1 MYLCSSKFN
10 MTKKILAILF
20 VSTLFLFKT
29 NAQNYPQNY
38 FRYPLDSLP
47 SLVSPFGGLRDN
59 HFHSGID
66 LRTNQREG
74 LPVFASADGYVSRIK
89 IQSIGYGKAIYID
102 HPNGYTTV
110 YGHLQKYSGDI
121 AEWIQNYQYKN
132 QTFEFDYVF
141 DKPILQVKKGDTIGL
156 SGNSG
161 GSSGPHVHF
170 EIRNTK
176 SEKIINPALFG
187 IIPFDT
193 LNPIIKNVFVYT
205 FIADGLLLK
214 QVLKINNQSIISTND
229 PNQFIYKKPI
239 ELPAETYGFG
249 IEAYD
254 YIHNLQDEKGIY
266 SYSLKSQ
273 NKLAFSHILNQFAF
287 DESKYINTHIDY
299 PYYKAAKNRVQKC
312 FVDDGNEFSTYQTNT
327 SKGKI
332 FIAKN
337 SLDTLVFEVKDYNQ
351 NKVILLVPI
360 VGVTSKID
368 KEKQDYLKSVKG
380 KKAFYPLK
388 KNSFKTKEFLFEL
401 DAKSIYDTVFYDYEI
416 LPKQKHAYSKTYKVF
431 NPTVSIHKAA
441 DISIKPINVKPE
453 HQSKLLLAYYFNDE
467 KIFRSAGGNFENG
480 FVRGK
485 ASNFG
490 HYFISIDTI
499 PPTIKQVFINTE
511 EAIGDSLHFYFE
523 TKDNFSGIAKYE
535 GYLNGEWILL
545 DFDAKSNMLTY
556 HFDKVWYN
564 LVAQNKDSKL
574 KNTAIIKPEVLI
586 RVIDRKGNVAEKN
599 FTMPIAFE

>member
-1 MYLCSSKFN
+1 MWFN
-10 MTKKILAILF
+10 LFYMLKWRLILLIVFTALTI
-20 VSTLFLFKT
+20 KT

-59 HFHSGID
+59 HFHSGMD

-89 IQSIGYGKAIYID
+89 IQSIGYGKAIYLD

-110 YGHLQKYSGDI
+110 YGHLQKYSGKI

-141 DKPILQVKKGDTIGL
+141 EKPVLLVKKGDTIGL

-193 LNPIIKNVFVYT
+193 LNPIIKNVFVYN
-205 FIADGLLLK
+205 FVPDGLLLK
-214 QVLKINNQSIISTND
+214 QELKINHQTIIPTNF
-229 PNQFIYKKPI
+229 PNQFIYKKAL
-239 ELPAETYGFG
+239 ELTAETYGFG
-249 IEAYD
+249 IETYD
-254 YIHNLQDEKGIY
+254 YINNPTDEKGIY
-266 SYSLKSQ
+266 EYSLKSK
-273 NKLAFSHILNQFAF
+273 NKLLFSHTLNQFAF
-287 DESKYINTHIDY
+287 DESKYINAHIDY
-299 PYYKAAKNRVQKC
+299 PFYKAAKIRVQKC
-312 FVDDGNEFSTYQTNT
+312 FVNDGNEFSTYQTNVL
-327 SKGKI
+327 KGRI
-332 FIAKN
+332 LVTKN
-337 SLDTLVFEVKDYNQ
+337 MRDTLAFEVKDFNQ
-351 NKVILLVPI
+351 NKFILLIPI
-360 VGVTSKID
+360 VGLTSKMD
-368 KEKQDYLKSVKG
+368 KEKQYYLKSIKP

-388 KNSFKTKEFLFEL
+388 KNTIKTKEFLFEL
-401 DAKSIYDTVFYDYEI
+401 DSKSVYDTVFYDFGSLKPIQEPA
-416 LPKQKHAYSKTYKVF
+416 LSKIYQVF
-431 NPTVSIHKAA
+431 NPTASLHKAA
-441 DISIKPINVKPE
+441 DIAIKPFSGYIKY
-453 HQSKLLLAYYFNDE
+453 QSKLLLAYYFKDR
-467 KIFRSAGGNFENG
+467 KDFRSAGGNYDG
-480 FVRGK
+480 GVVKGK

-490 HYFISIDTI
+490 HYFVTIDTI
-499 PPTIKQVFINTE
+499 APSIKKVFINTE
-511 EAIGDSLHFYFE
+511 EALSDSLHFYFE
-523 TKDNFSGIAKYE
+523 IKDNFSGIGKYE

-556 HFDKVWYN
+556 HFDKIWYN

-586 RVIDRKGNVAEKN
+586 RVTDKKGNVAEKT

>member
-1 MYLCSSKFN
+1 MWFN
-10 MTKKILAILF
+10 LFYMLKWRLILLIVFTAFTI
-20 VSTLFLFKT
+20 KT

-59 HFHSGID
+59 HFHSGMD

-89 IQSIGYGKAIYID
+89 IQSIGYGKAIYLD

-110 YGHLQKYSGDI
+110 YGHLQKYSGKI

-141 DKPILQVKKGDTIGL
+141 EKPILLVRKGDTIGL

-193 LNPIIKNVFVYT
+193 LNPIIKNVFVYN
-205 FIADGLLLK
+205 FVPDGLLLK
-214 QVLKINNQSIISTND
+214 QELKINHQTIIPTNF
-229 PNQFIYKKPI
+229 PNQFIYKKVL
-239 ELPAETYGFG
+239 ELPAEMYGFG

-254 YIHNLQDEKGIY
+254 YIHNPTDEKGIY
-266 SYSLKSQ
+266 EYSLKSQ
-273 NKLAFSHILNQFAF
+273 NKLAFSHTLNQFAF
-287 DESKYINTHIDY
+287 DESKYINAHIDY
-299 PYYKAAKNRVQKC
+299 PFYKAAKTRVQKC
-312 FVDDGNEFSTYQTNT
+312 FVDDGNEFSTYQTNVL
-327 SKGKI
+327 KGKI
-332 FIAKN
+332 LVTKN
-337 SLDTLVFEVKDYNQ
+337 MRDTLAFEVKDFNQ
-351 NKVILLVPI
+351 NKFILLIPI
-360 VGVTSKID
+360 VGLTSKMD
-368 KEKQDYLKSVKG
+368 KEKQDYLKSIKP

-388 KNSFKTKEFLFEL
+388 KNTIKTKEFLFEL
-401 DAKSIYDTVFYDYEI
+401 DAKSVDDTVFYDFGLLKSIQEPA
-416 LPKQKHAYSKTYKVF
+416 LSKIYQVF
-431 NPTVSIHKAA
+431 NPTASLHKAA
-441 DISIKPINVKPE
+441 DIAIKPFSGYIKY
-453 HQSKLLLAYYFNDE
+453 QSKLLLAYYFKDR
-467 KIFRSAGGNFENG
+467 KDFRSAGGNYDG
-480 FVRGK
+480 GVVKGK

-490 HYFISIDTI
+490 HYFVTIDTI
-499 PPTIKQVFINTE
+499 APSIKQVFINTE
-511 EAIGDSLHFYFE
+511 DALSDSLHFYFE
-523 TKDNFSGIAKYE
+523 IKDNFSGIGKYE

-556 HFDKVWYN
+556 HFDKIWYN

-586 RVIDRKGNVAEKN
+586 RVTDKKGNVAEKT

>member
-1 MYLCSSKFN
+1 MAKWRLLL
-10 MTKKILAILF
+10 ILVFIG
-20 VSTLFLFKT
+20 FLPQL

-59 HFHSGID
+59 HFHSGMD

-89 IQSIGYGKAIYID
+89 IQSIGYGKAIYLD

-110 YGHLQKYSGDI
+110 YGHLQKYSGKI

-141 DKPILQVKKGDTIGL
+141 EKPILLVKKGDTIGL

-193 LNPIIKNVFVYT
+193 LNPIIKNVFVYN
-205 FIADGLLLK
+205 FVPDGLLLK
-214 QVLKINNQSIISTND
+214 QELKINHQTIIQTKI
-229 PNQFIYKKPI
+229 PGYFICKKAL
-239 ELPAETYGFG
+239 ELPAEMYGFG

-254 YIHNLQDEKGIY
+254 YIHNSIDEKGIY
-266 SYSLKSQ
+266 EYDITQ
-273 NKLAFSHILNQFAF
+273 NGKYIFKHTLNQFAF
-287 DESKYINTHIDY
+287 DESKYINAHIDY
-299 PYYKAAKNRVQKC
+299 PFYKASKIRIQKC
-312 FVDDGNEFSTYQTNT
+312 FVDDGNEFSTYQTNAL
-327 SKGKI
+327 KGKI
-332 FIAKN
+332 LVTKN
-337 SLDTLVFEVKDYNQ
+337 LRDTLLFTVTDFNYNSF
-351 NKVILLVPI
+351 VVLVPI
-360 VGVTSKID
+360 VGVAGKID
-368 KEKQDYLKSVKG
+368 KEKQDYLKSIKG

-388 KNSFKTKEFLFEL
+388 KNTIKTKDFLFEL
-401 DAKSIYDTVFYDYEI
+401 DSKSVYDTVFYDFGSLKPIQEPALSTI
-416 LPKQKHAYSKTYKVF
+416 YKVF
-431 NPTVSIHKAA
+431 NPTSSLHKAA
-441 DISIKPINVKPE
+441 NIAIKPFSVYLEYQN
-453 HQSKLLLAYYFNDE
+453 KLLLAYYLKDR
-467 KIFRSAGGNFENG
+467 KDFRSAGGNFENG

-490 HYFISIDTI
+490 HYFVTMDTI
-499 PPTIKQVFINTE
+499 APTIKQVFINTE
-511 EAIGDSLHFYFE
+511 EALGDSLHFYFE
-523 TKDNFSGIAKYE
+523 IKDNFSGIGKYE

-556 HFDKVWYN
+556 HFDKIWYN

-586 RVIDRKGNVAEKN
+586 RVTDKKGNVAEKT

>member
-1 MYLCSSKFN
+1 MYFN
-10 MTKKILAILF
+10 FYNMAKWKLLVLTAF
-20 VSTLFLFKT
+20 AAFTLHI

-59 HFHSGID
+59 HFHSGMD

-110 YGHLQKYSGDI
+110 YGHLQKYSGKI

-141 DKPILQVKKGDTIGL
+141 EKPILLVKKGDTIGL

-193 LNPIIKNVFVYT
+193 LNPVIKNVFVYN
-205 FIADGLLLK
+205 FVQDGLLLK
-214 QVLKINNQSIISTND
+214 QVLKINHQTIIPTNI
-229 PNQFIYKKPI
+229 PNHFIYKKI
-239 ELPAETYGFG
+239 LELPAEMYGFG
-249 IEAYD
+249 LETYD
-254 YIHNLQDEKGIY
+254 YIHNANDEKGIY
-266 SYSLKSQ
+266 EYSLK
-273 NKLAFSHILNQFAF
+273 LNDNQIFRHVLTQFAF
-287 DESKYINTHIDY
+287 DESKYINVHIDY
-299 PYYKAAKNRVQKC
+299 PFYKAAKTRVQKC
-312 FVDDGNEFSTYQTNT
+312 FVDDGNEFSTYQTNAL
-327 SKGKI
+327 KGRI
-332 FIAKN
+332 LVTKN
-337 SLDTLVFEVKDYNQ
+337 TKDTLVFEVKDVNQ
-351 NKVILLVPI
+351 NKFVLLIPI
-360 VGVTSKID
+360 VGLPAKLD
-368 KEKQDYLKSVKG
+368 KENQDYLKSIKH

-388 KNSFKTKEFLFEL
+388 KNSIKTKDFLFEL
-401 DAKSIYDTVFYDYEI
+401 DAKSIYDTSYYDFEV
-416 LPKQKHAYSKTYKVF
+416 LPKQKLAFSKTYKIF
-431 NPTVSIHKAA
+431 NPTASFHKAA
-441 DISIKPINVKPE
+441 DIAIKPIKVKSE
-453 HQSKLLLAYYFNDE
+453 YQNKLLLAYYFNDE
-467 KIFRSAGGNFENG
+467 KNIRSAGGNYDG
-480 FVRGK
+480 GVVKGK
-485 ASNFG
+485 ANNFG
-490 HYFISIDTI
+490 HYFIAIDTVA
-499 PPTIKQVFINTE
+499 PTIKQIFINTE
-511 EAIGDSLHFYFE
+511 EALGDSLHFYFE
-523 TKDNFSGIAKYE
+523 IKDNFSGIGKYE
-535 GYLNGEWILL
+535 GFLNGEWILL

-556 HFDKVWYN
+556 HFDKIWYN

-586 RVIDRKGNVAEKN
+586 RVTDKKGNVAEKT

>member
-1 MYLCSSKFN
+1 MWFN
-10 MTKKILAILF
+10 LFYMLKWRLILLVVFTALTI
-20 VSTLFLFKT
+20 KT

-59 HFHSGID
+59 HFHSGMD

-89 IQSIGYGKAIYID
+89 IQSIGYGKAIYLD
-102 HPNGYTTV
+102 HPNGFTTV
-110 YGHLQKYSGDI
+110 YGHLQKYTGKI
-121 AEWIQNYQYKN
+121 GEWIQNYQYKN

-141 DKPILQVKKGDTIGL
+141 EKPVLLVKKGDTIGL

-193 LNPIIKNVFVYT
+193 LNPIIKNVFVYNFVT
-205 FIADGLLLK
+205 DGLLLK
-214 QVLKINNQSIISTND
+214 QELKINVQNIISTNN
-229 PNQFIYKKPI
+229 PNQFIYKKAI

-249 IEAYD
+249 LEAYD
-254 YIHNLQDEKGIY
+254 YIHNSTDEKGIY
-266 SYSLKSQ
+266 EYILKCK
-273 NKLAFSHILNQFAF
+273 NKLVFSHTLNQFAF

-299 PYYKAAKNRVQKC
+299 PFYKVAKTRVQKC
-312 FVDDGNEFSTYQTNT
+312 FIDDGNEFSTYHSNAL
-327 SKGKI
+327 KGKV
-332 FIAKN
+332 FVTKN
-337 SLDTLVFEVKDYNQ
+337 TCDTLVFEIKDFNQ
-351 NKVILLVPI
+351 NKFILLIPI
-360 VGVTSKID
+360 DGVASKTD
-368 KEKQDYLKSVKG
+368 KEKQDYLKSIKN

-388 KNSFKTKEFLFEL
+388 KNTIKTKDFLFEL
-401 DAKSIYDTVFYDYEI
+401 DAKSIYDTVFYDFEV
-416 LPKQKHAYSKTYKVF
+416 LAKSKTSYSKTFKIF
-431 NPTVSIHKAA
+431 NPTALMHKAS
-441 DISIKPINVKPE
+441 DIAIKPIKVKTE
-453 HQSKLLLAYYFNDE
+453 YQGKLLLAYYFDDE
-467 KIFRSAGGNFENG
+467 KKIRSAGGNFENG

-490 HYFISIDTI
+490 HYFVTMDTI
-499 PPTIKQVFINTE
+499 APTIKQVFINTE
-511 EAIGDSLHFYFE
+511 EALGDSLHFYFE
-523 TKDNFSGIAKYE
+523 IKDNFSGIGKYE

-545 DFDAKSNMLTY
+545 DFDAKSNLLTY
-556 HFDKVWYN
+556 HFDKIWYN
-564 LVAQNKDSKL
+564 LVTQNKDSKL

-586 RVIDRKGNVAEKN
+586 RVTDKKGNVADTT
-599 FTMPIAFE
+599 FIMPITFE

>member
-1 MYLCSSKFN
+1 MWFN
-10 MTKKILAILF
+10 LFYMLKWRLILLIVFKALTI
-20 VSTLFLFKT
+20 KT

-59 HFHSGID
+59 HFHSGMD

-74 LPVFASADGYVSRIK
+74 LPVFACADGYVSRIK
-89 IQSIGYGKAIYID
+89 IQSIGYGKAIYLD

-110 YGHLQKYSGDI
+110 YGHLQKYSGKI

-141 DKPILQVKKGDTIGL
+141 EKPVLLVKKGDTIGL

-193 LNPIIKNVFVYT
+193 LNPVIKNVFMYNFVP
-205 FIADGLLLK
+205 DGLLLK
-214 QVLKINNQSIISTND
+214 QELKINHQTIVATNIT
-229 PNQFIYKKPI
+229 NQFIYKKAL

-254 YIHNLQDEKGIY
+254 YIHNLTDEKGIY
-266 SYSLKSQ
+266 EYSLKCK
-273 NKLAFSHILNQFAF
+273 NKLAFSHTLNQFAF

-299 PYYKAAKNRVQKC
+299 PFYKVAKTRVQKC
-312 FVDDGNEFSTYQTNT
+312 FIDDGNEFSTYQSNAL
-327 SKGKI
+327 KGKI
-332 FIAKN
+332 LVTKN
-337 SLDTLVFEVKDYNQ
+337 MLDTLVFEVKDFNQ
-351 NKVILLVPI
+351 NKFILLVPI
-360 VGVTSKID
+360 VGVAGKINKD
-368 KEKQDYLKSVKG
+368 KMDYLKSIKG

-388 KNSFKTKEFLFEL
+388 KNTIKTKDFLFEL
-401 DAKSIYDTVFYDYEI
+401 DSKSVYDTVFYDFGSLKPIQEPA
-416 LPKQKHAYSKTYKVF
+416 LSKIYIIF
-431 NPTVSIHKAA
+431 NSTASLHKAG
-441 DISIKPINVKPE
+441 DIAIKPSSIYLKY
-453 HQSKLLLAYYFNDE
+453 QSKLLLAYYFKERKD
-467 KIFRSAGGNFENG
+467 FRSAGGNYDG
-480 FVRGK
+480 GVVKGK

-490 HYFISIDTI
+490 HYFVTIDTI
-499 PPTIKQVFINTE
+499 APTIKQVFINTE
-511 EAIGDSLHFYFE
+511 EALGNSLHFYFE
-523 TKDNFSGIAKYE
+523 IKDNFSGIGKYE

-545 DFDAKSNMLTY
+545 DFDTKSSMLTY
-556 HFDKVWYN
+556 HFDKIWYN

-574 KNTAIIKPEVLI
+574 KNGVIIKPEVLI
-586 RVIDRKGNVAEKN
+586 RVTDKKGNVAEKT
-599 FTMPIAFE
+599 FTMSIAFE

>member
-1 MYLCSSKFN
+1 MWFNLFCMLKWRVVFIMLYLVF
-10 MTKKILAILF
+10 ILK
-20 VSTLFLFKT
+20 S

-59 HFHSGID
+59 HFHSGMD

-89 IQSIGYGKAIYID
+89 IQSIGYGKAIYLD

-110 YGHLQKYSGDI
+110 YGHLQKYSGKI

-132 QTFEFDYVF
+132 QIFEFDYVF
-141 DKPILQVKKGDTIGL
+141 EKPVLLVKKGDTIGL

-193 LNPIIKNVFVYT
+193 LNPTVKNVFVYN
-205 FIADGLLLK
+205 FVPDGLLLK
-214 QVLKINNQSIISTND
+214 QELKINHQTIIPTNI
-229 PNQFIYKKPI
+229 PNQFIYKKAL

-254 YIHNLQDEKGIY
+254 YIHNPTDEKGIY
-266 SYSLKSQ
+266 EFSLKCK
-273 NKLAFSHILNQFAF
+273 NKLAFSHTLNQFAF

-299 PYYKAAKNRVQKC
+299 PFYKATKTRAQKC
-312 FVDDGNEFSTYQTNT
+312 FVDDGNEFSTYQTNAL
-327 SKGKI
+327 KGKVLVT
-332 FIAKN
+332 KN
-337 SLDTLVFEVKDYNQ
+337 TRDTLVFEIKDFNQ
-351 NKVILLVPI
+351 NKFILLVPI
-360 VGVTSKID
+360 VGVASKTD
-368 KEKQDYLKSVKG
+368 KEKQDYLKSIKH

-388 KNSFKTKEFLFEL
+388 KNTIKTKDFLFEL
-401 DAKSIYDTVFYDYEI
+401 DTKSIYDTVFYDFASLKPIQEPALSAIY
-416 LPKQKHAYSKTYKVF
+416 QVF
-431 NPTVSIHKAA
+431 NPTASLHKAA
-441 DISIKPINVKPE
+441 DIAIKPFSGYLKYQN
-453 HQSKLLLAYYFNDE
+453 KLLLAYYLKDR
-467 KIFRSAGGNFENG
+467 KDIRSAGGNFDG
-480 FVRGK
+480 GVVKGK

-490 HYFISIDTI
+490 HYFVTIDTI
-499 PPTIKQVFINTE
+499 APTIKQVLINTE
-511 EAIGDSLHFYFE
+511 DALGDSLHLYFE
-523 TKDNFSGIAKYE
+523 IKDNFSGIGKYE

-545 DFDAKSNMLTY
+545 DFDAKSSMLTY
-556 HFDKVWYN
+556 HFDKIWYN

-574 KNTAIIKPEVLI
+574 KNGAIIKPEVLI
-586 RVIDRKGNVAEKN
+586 RVTDKKGNVAEKT
-599 FTMPIAFE
+599 FTMPIAFK